1 MKNLSESKKN
11 FPTSTPRRI
20 WPWVI
25 AGLLLLSVLI
35 IGIFPYGIQ
44 WGLQRWLEREGE
56 ISAHSEDVDF
66 NPFTGEL
73 VVSTLHIRERNVP
86 TLGVAIAKVR
96 LDWWPFWKRRM
107 QVRSLSLEGAII
119 TVRRDQDGAL
129 SIAGLPV
136 KAPVPE
142 PAESEKKPWGIGIDT
157 IDIQDVHIRYIDPR
171 LSGDVTVIHAHV
183 DPIATWN
190 PDSSSRFIVELRVKD
205 GSINLEGET
214 TPFSIEPSV
223 VASIRADTLPLPL
236 LSPILEQQKIE
247 ILSGLLGTEMTAEA
261 RYRPE
266 EAMLQLDIDGG
277 IWLQNGRGKAPA
289 VQVVE
294 GSLNWRG
301 TAHLTVSK
309 DEPKMVAQ
317 GRLSAENLS
326 LELNS
331 PPVRIRQKKFS
342 GEGSVEVGTENT
354 SGEKGFLMKGTASLS
369 GLVVADAATGA
380 TVVDLQE
387 MAISDAQ
394 MRGKDVIEASRIRL
408 GKLKALERRPL
419 QEGDTHDAPN
429 ILTLDEL
436 VAENVRVSEL
446 ARIDVNRINLTGLTG
461 WLARSPQG
469 DLELSQWFPVPSK
482 NGGSKKENKESGR
495 TVRIGLLEIAGNS
508 RLVFEDRSARPIFL
522 LTLHPLEIR
531 LGDLDQ
537 SYPQQK
543 SPLEIR
549 TRLSK
554 YSSVAANGTVTV
566 FAERPTMDLKVKL
579 EDIEL
584 PRFTPYVVPHMGY
597 KIENGRLS
605 ADADVRVNQGLL
617 DIESNLVFDK
627 FTLMP
632 LKPDEEYEFTKQQ
645 GIPLNT
651 ALALLRDRNDSIRLR
666 LPVKGDIND
675 PKFGLGHAFQQ
686 AAINAIKTAILVY
699 YVPSA
704 VGKLVS
710 LATALR
716 FEPVEFSPGVYE
728 LETASTTYLDIIAKR
743 LKERPKVQFTLR
755 GKAVPIDSGVLV
767 RNREELLELAQK
779 RAEAVKDYL
788 TSQGGI
794 EPQRLFIGNPE
805 IDNDTKA
812 KPRVD
817 VSI

>member
-1 MKNLSESKKN
+1 MKNLSESKKK
-11 FPTSTPRRI
+11 FPPSTPRRI

-35 IGIFPYGIQ
+35 IGMFPYGIQ

-56 ISAHSEDVDF
+56 ISAHIEDVDF

-73 VVSTLHIRERNVP
+73 VVSTLHIQERNVP
-86 TLGVAIAKVR
+86 ALGLTLAKVR
-96 LDWWPFWKRRM
+96 LDWRPFWKRRM
-107 QVRSLSLEGAII
+107 QVRSLSLEEAII

-136 KAPVPE
+136 NASVPE
-142 PAESEKKPWGIGIDT
+142 PPESEREPWGIGIDA
-157 IDIQDVHIRYIDPR
+157 IDIRNVHIRYSDPNLR
-171 LSGDVTVIHAHV
+171 GDITIVHAHV

-190 PDSSSRFIVELRVKD
+190 PDAPSRFNVEMRVSD

-214 TPFSIEPSV
+214 TPFSTQPSV
-223 VASIRADTLPLPL
+223 VTKIRADTFPLPL
-236 LSPILEQQKIE
+236 LAPILKQQKIE
-247 ILSGLLGTEMTAEA
+247 VLSGALNTDVTLQA
-261 RYRPE
+261 RYRP
-266 EAMLQLDIDGG
+266 AHRTFQLDIEGE
-277 IWLQNGRGKAPA
+277 IRVQNAGGKAPA
-289 VQVVE
+289 VQVAK

-301 TAHLTVSK
+301 RAHLTVAK
-309 DEPKMVAQ
+309 DKPKMVAQ

-331 PPVRIRQKKFS
+331 PPVMIRQKGLS
-342 GEGSVEVGTENT
+342 WEGSAEIGTENT

-369 GLVVADAATGA
+369 GLVVADAATRA

-394 MRGKDVIEASRIRL
+394 VRGKDVIGASRIRL

-419 QEGDTHDAPN
+419 KEGDTHDAPN
-429 ILTLDEL
+429 ILTLDEM
-436 VAENVRVSEL
+436 VAETIRVSEL
-446 ARIDVNRINLTGLTG
+446 ARIDVNSIKLTGLNG
-461 WLARSPQG
+461 WLARGSQG
-469 DLELSQWFPVPSK
+469 DMELSQWFPVPSK
-482 NGGSKKENKESGR
+482 DGGSKKENKESGR
-495 TVRIGLLEIAGNS
+495 TVRIGLLEIAGDS
-508 RLVFEDRSARPIFL
+508 RLVFEDRSVRPTFR
-522 LTLHPLEIR
+522 LTMDPLEVR
-531 LGDLDQ
+531 LSEIDQ
-537 SYPQQK
+537 AHPQKK

-549 TRLSK
+549 TQLSK
-554 YSSVAANGTVTV
+554 YSSVAVNGTAAWFT
-566 FAERPTMDLKVKL
+566 ERPTMDLKVKL
-579 EDIEL
+579 EAIEL
-584 PRFTPYVVPHMGY
+584 PRFTPYMVRHMGY
-597 KIENGRLS
+597 KIESGHLS

-651 ALALLRDRNDSIRLR
+651 ALALLRDRDDSIRLR

-675 PKFGLGHAFQQ
+675 PKFGFGHAVRK
-686 AAINAIKTAILVY
+686 AAMNAVKTAILVY
-699 YVPSA
+699 YAPSA

-728 LETASTTYLDIIAKR
+728 LEAASKNYLDIIAKR
-743 LKERPKVQFTLR
+743 LKVRPRAQFTLR
-755 GKAVPIDSGVLV
+755 GKAVPIDAGVLV
-767 RNREELLELAQK
+767 RDREELLELAQK
-779 RAEAVKDYL
+779 RAETVKDYL

-805 IDNDTKA
+805 IDNNTEA
-812 KPRVD
+812 KPRVE
-817 VSI
+817 VSF